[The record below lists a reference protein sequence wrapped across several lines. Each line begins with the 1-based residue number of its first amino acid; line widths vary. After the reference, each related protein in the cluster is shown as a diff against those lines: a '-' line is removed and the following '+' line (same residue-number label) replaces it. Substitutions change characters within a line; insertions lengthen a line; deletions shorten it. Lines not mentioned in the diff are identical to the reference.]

1 MTHVTPFL
9 LFEGDCADAMEFYR
23 SCLGGELWI
32 TRLRDTPMKDGLP
45 DALHDKVVHAVLQSD
60 DIVLTG
66 TDWIHQTR
74 VPKRGNMVGIYLTD
88 GTYPELR
95 KVFDKLAVGA
105 DPDLLDDLRDMPFGV
120 YGHVVDKYGVQWF
133 FRGDGTVPGD
143 ASAAGE
149 AR

>member
-1 MTHVTPFL
+1 MTLVTPFL

-23 SCLGGELWI
+23 SCVGGELRI

-45 DALHDKVVHAVLQSD
+45 GALHDKVVHAVLQSD
-60 DIVLTG
+60 GIVLTG
-66 TDWIHQTR
+66 TDWLHQTR

-95 KVFDKLAVGA
+95 KVFDELAVGA

-120 YGHVVDKYGVQWF
+120 YGHLVDKYGVQWF

-143 ASAAGE
+143 AVAASE
-149 AR
+149 PR